1 MKKTERLILFKS
13 DLKKTYFAPEWTFY
27 IFENFIDNINF
38 VELKNL
44 ILKKEKEIINSTTPF
59 NDKGICTD
67 GYTGLGPNSL
77 TSRFPKFNLLKFQD
91 NNIELL
97 KKNILE
103 NHNKFLNKVNFPM
116 PENLYIQCWAN
127 VLRKGEQI
135 KPHIHGVKPYTY
147 LGGHICVQCE
157 NTNTNYINPMNQTNE
172 PEIYSSKNEVGKITL
187 FQNFLPHFTDT
198 HTSDNERITIAF
210 DLEIFKDNITEN
222 HLQLI

>member
-91 NNIELL
+91 NNIG
-97 KKNILE
+97 
-103 NHNKFLNKVNFPM
+103 
-116 PENLYIQCWAN
+116 Y
-127 VLRKGEQI
+127 
-135 KPHIHGVKPYTY
+135 
-147 LGGHICVQCE
+147 
-157 NTNTNYINPMNQTNE
+157 
-172 PEIYSSKNEVGKITL
+172 
-187 FQNFLPHFTDT
+187 
-198 HTSDNERITIAF
+198 
-210 DLEIFKDNITEN
+210 
-222 HLQLI
+222 